1 MGLSCIVKIK
11 INENGLPEMKEWM
24 DGKIMDQ
31 FIQLKW
37 TVTILPHKWNNINQK
52 LILASD
58 CFLLIATLI
67 MENMI
72 TL

>member
-11 INENGLPEMKEWM
+11 IDENGLPEIKEWM
-24 DGKIMDQ
+24 DDKIMDQ

-37 TVTILPHKWNNINQK
+37 TVTILPHKWNYINLK